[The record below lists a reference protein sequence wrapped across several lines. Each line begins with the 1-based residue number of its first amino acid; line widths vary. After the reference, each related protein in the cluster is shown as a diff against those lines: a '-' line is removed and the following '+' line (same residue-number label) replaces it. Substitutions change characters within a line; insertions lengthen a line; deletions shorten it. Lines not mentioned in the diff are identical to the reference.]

1 MFKISDEDIM
11 SIVRESYKQKAK
23 EVGFINEDE
32 QLDIKSIKVDETSPF
47 KLMISE
53 KLWGRSRDSTVEGRL
68 LQAVASKLKG
78 DTAIDKF
85 LDLNNY
91 IERESSTSGD
101 GCSFDQI
108 FARITILNTISCLIN
123 EFESGAAGQIFE
135 GFVAGVLGGEQVQSG
150 GAVADDLVDIMTS
163 DAFYSIKLLSSL
175 KSVKGSYALL
185 YDSLEKNNRS
195 LNYIVFVKGRGTSIQ
210 MFEFSINKEN
220 IYNFFTPQ
228 AKDSLDLYF
237 TLRDDGQSDQEAR
250 SYISVERGTN
260 MQSKFY
266 IRPGFYKNVSKTGI
280 INIDVRE
287 ILASV
292 KGNLKFLAKD
302 AENLLTSVNNMIEQ
316 MNGFLLAKVDS
327 DNAQASAD
335 AVKNKINDFAARQQS
350 VCN

>member
-78 DTAIDKF
+78 DTAINKF

-123 EFESGAAGQIFE
+123 EFEEGAAGQIFE
-135 GFVAGVLGGEQVQSG
+135 GFVAGVLGGEQVKAERGVS
-150 GAVADDLVDIMTS
+150 DDLVDIMTS
-163 DAFYSIKLLSSL
+163 DTFYSIKLLSKI

-185 YDSLEKNNRS
+185 YDSLVKYNRS
-195 LNYIVFVKGRGTSIQ
+195 LNYIVFVKGRDTSIQ

-220 IYNFFTPQ
+220 IYDFFTPQ
-228 AKDSLDLYF
+228 AKDNLDLYF
-237 TLRDDGQSDQEAR
+237 TLRDDGQNDKEAR
-250 SYISVERGTN
+250 SYISAERGMN
-260 MQSKFY
+260 MESKFY
-266 IRPGFYKNVSKTGI
+266 IRPTFYKSVSKTGI

-287 ILASV
+287 ILTSV
-292 KGNLKFLAKD
+292 EGNLKFLAKD

>member
-11 SIVRESYKQKAK
+11 SFVRKSLEEESSSRGLLK
-23 EVGFINEDE
+23 EDE
-32 QLDIKSIKVDETSPF
+32 QLDIKSIKVDEASPF
-47 KLMISE
+47 KLMVSE

-78 DTAIDKF
+78 DTAIERF

-108 FARITILNTISCLIN
+108 FARVTILNTISCLIN
-123 EFESGAAGQIFE
+123 EFESGAAGHIFE
-135 GFVAGVLGGEQVQSG
+135 GFVAGVLGGEQVQSVG
-150 GAVADDLVDIMTS
+150 GIADDLVDVVTS
-163 DAFYSIKLLSSL
+163 DTFYSIKLLSSL
-175 KSVKGSYALL
+175 KPVKGSYALL
-185 YDSLEKNNRS
+185 YDSLEKNNKS
-195 LNYIVFVKGRGTSIQ
+195 LNYIVFVRGRGTSIQ
-210 MFEFSINKEN
+210 IFEFSINREN
-220 IYNFFTPQ
+220 IYSFFTPQ

-250 SYISVERGTN
+250 TYITAERGKN
-260 MQSKFY
+260 MGSKFY
-266 IRPGFYKNVSKTGI
+266 IRPTFYKSVSKTGI

-287 ILASV
+287 ILTSV
-292 KGNLKFLAKD
+292 EGNLKFLAKD

-335 AVKNKINDFAARQQS
+335 AVKSRINDFAARQQS
-350 VCN
+350 VCD

>member
-1 MFKISDEDIM
+1 MIKISDEDIM
-11 SIVRESYKQKAK
+11 SLVKESYEQKAK
-23 EVGFINEDE
+23 EAGLINEDK
-32 QLDIKSIKVDETSPF
+32 QFDIESIKVDETSPF

-123 EFESGAAGQIFE
+123 EFEEGAAGQIFE
-135 GFVAGVLGGEQVQSG
+135 GFVAGVLGGEQIKTER
-150 GAVADDLVDIMTS
+150 GAADDLVDVMTS
-163 DAFYSIKLLSSL
+163 DTFYSIKLLSKI

-185 YDSLEKNNRS
+185 YEFLKKNKS
-195 LNYIVFVKGRGTSIQ
+195 LNYVVFIKGRGTSIQ
-210 MFEFSINKEN
+210 IFEFSINEKN
-220 IYNFFTPQ
+220 VYDFFTPN
-228 AKDSLDLYF
+228 AGKDLELYF
-237 TLRDDGQSDQEAR
+237 TLRDDGQTDQEAR
-250 SYISVERGTN
+250 SSISEERGAN
-260 MQSKFY
+260 MESKFY
-266 IRPGFYKNVSKTGI
+266 IRPTLYRDVSKTGI

-287 ILASV
+287 ILTSV

-335 AVKNKINDFAARQQS
+335 AVKSKINDFAARQQS

>member
-11 SIVRESYKQKAK
+11 SIVKESYKQQAK
-23 EVGFINEDE
+23 EAGLINEDE
-32 QLDIKSIKVDETSPF
+32 QFDTKSIKVDETSPF

-68 LQAVASKLKG
+68 LQAVASRLKG

-135 GFVAGVLGGEQVQSG
+135 GFVAGVLGGEQVKSEG
-150 GAVADDLVDIMTS
+150 GMADDLVDIMTS
-163 DAFYSIKLLSSL
+163 DAFYSIKLLSAL
-175 KSVKGSYALL
+175 RSVTGSYALL
-185 YDSLEKNNRS
+185 YDSLEKKNRS
-195 LNYIVFVKGRGTSIQ
+195 LNYIVFVKGRDKSIQ
-210 MFEFSINKEN
+210 IFEFSINKEN
-220 IYNFFTPQ
+220 IYNFFTPS
-228 AKDSLDLYF
+228 AKDNLDLYF
-237 TLRDDGQSDQEAR
+237 TLRDDGQTDQEAR
-250 SYISVERGTN
+250 SYISAQRGAE
-260 MQSKFY
+260 MKSKFY
-266 IRPGFYKNVSKTGI
+266 IRPTFYKGVSRTGI

-287 ILASV
+287 ILTSV

-302 AENLLTSVNNMIEQ
+302 AENLLTSVNSMIEQ
-316 MNGFLLAKVDS
+316 MNGFLLGKVDS

>member
-1 MFKISDEDIM
+1 MIKISDEDIM
-11 SIVRESYKQKAK
+11 SLVKESYEQKAK
-23 EVGFINEDE
+23 EAGLINEDK
-32 QLDIKSIKVDETSPF
+32 QFDIESIKVDETSPF

-123 EFESGAAGQIFE
+123 EFEEGAAGQIFE
-135 GFVAGVLGGEQVQSG
+135 GFVAGVLGGEQVKAEK
-150 GAVADDLVDIMTS
+150 GAADDLVDIMTS
-163 DAFYSIKLLSSL
+163 DTFYSIKLISKI

-185 YDSLEKNNRS
+185 YDFLRKNNKS
-195 LNYIVFVKGRGTSIQ
+195 LNYVVFVRGRGTSIQ
-210 MFEFSINKEN
+210 IFEFSINNEN
-220 IYNFFTPQ
+220 VYNFFTPN
-228 AKDSLDLYF
+228 AGKDLDLYF
-237 TLRDDGQSDQEAR
+237 TLREDGQTDQEAR
-250 SYISVERGTN
+250 SAISAERGAN
-260 MQSKFY
+260 MESKFY
-266 IRPGFYKNVSKTGI
+266 IRPTLYRDVSKTGM

-287 ILASV
+287 ILTSV

-335 AVKNKINDFAARQQS
+335 AVKSKINDFAARQQS